1 MQLRRKH
8 EMNESLLGI
17 TGNIQTGICTSD
29 IIRQRNL
36 QKMIILSDLM
46 ICNFGPGEVLG
57 TRIK

>member
-1 MQLRRKH
+1 MQEMQLRRKH

-36 QKMIILSDLM
+36 QKMIILSDL
-46 ICNFGPGEVLG
+46 
-57 TRIK
+57 